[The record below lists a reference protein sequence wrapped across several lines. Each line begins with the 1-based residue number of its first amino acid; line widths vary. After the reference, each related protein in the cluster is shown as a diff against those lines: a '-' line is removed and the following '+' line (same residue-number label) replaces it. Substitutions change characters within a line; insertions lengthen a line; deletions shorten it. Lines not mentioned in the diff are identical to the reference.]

1 MLVRCKRIA
10 AGAASRS
17 MEPMLMHLS
26 AGLASLYAVK
36 IAETHEWQHIHKA
49 PIYISV
55 HATIGFTVEWLFH
68 LRFLV

>member
-1 MLVRCKRIA
+1 
-10 AGAASRS
+10 
-17 MEPMLMHLS
+17 MHLS